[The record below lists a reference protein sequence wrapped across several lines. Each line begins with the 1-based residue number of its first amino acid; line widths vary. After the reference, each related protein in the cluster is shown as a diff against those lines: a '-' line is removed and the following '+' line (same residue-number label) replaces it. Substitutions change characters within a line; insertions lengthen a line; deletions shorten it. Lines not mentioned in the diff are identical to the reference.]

1 MRTMTGFP
9 AWAVDGFVVF
19 ALVYLAGSLELV
31 EPFQRY
37 LVPETLP
44 KYSYPFLASSNV
56 SVPTWTL
63 PFLGVFL
70 PLGIIASVAAFTGS
84 SWLEIR
90 RACAGLCVSVSLGW
104 AITNLLKVSIGG
116 YRPDFL
122 YRCWPDGNVAW
133 ASPGV
138 PACVPTN
145 PRDVLE
151 GRKSFPSGHSSMS
164 FSGLGFAALY
174 ATAKLGV
181 FSPYDYS
188 MSGTHPK
195 DRATMLRIVCAW
207 WPLALATW
215 VAVSRWRDYWHH
227 SEDVICGSA
236 LGLLTSYVAW
246 MVKQPL
252 AGTRGGTRREGRDY
266 EGREYAP
273 MGPDGGEGS
282 ADEDGVTRMIRRPSS
297 SMSLSDSARM
307 DRMEGR

>member
-1 MRTMTGFP
+1 MTGFT

-63 PFLGVFL
+63 PFIGVFL

-138 PACVPTN
+138 PACVPHEPAGRARGTEIVSI
-145 PRDVLE
+145 RTLKYVVL
-151 GRKSFPSGHSSMS
+151 GPGIRRSVRH
-164 FSGLGFAALY
+164 
-174 ATAKLGV
+174 
-181 FSPYDYS
+181 
-188 MSGTHPK
+188 
-195 DRATMLRIVCAW
+195 R
-207 WPLALATW
+207 
-215 VAVSRWRDYWHH
+215 
-227 SEDVICGSA
+227 
-236 LGLLTSYVAW
+236 
-246 MVKQPL
+246 Q
-252 AGTRGGTRREGRDY
+252 TRGVLPLRLLDVRD
-266 EGREYAP
+266 AP
-273 MGPDGGEGS
+273 
-282 ADEDGVTRMIRRPSS
+282 
-297 SMSLSDSARM
+297 
-307 DRMEGR
+307 